1 MRDVADPT
9 PIVRHELPRR
19 EKHLRGRLGPQ
30 ACLSDDAIAVSE
42 KMIGMSKSLRVATW
56 NMDYWRRRSASA
68 QDGAWD
74 YVDRVLRADLLL
86 LLEAREPEGR
96 RVVYGAREIYRGQG
110 WASLVV
116 SEPSAEAV
124 QRARARHS
132 MRDVDLNRTFP
143 GCLAIARI
151 TLPDGWPLTAISV
164 YGKIEDGL
172 RADDDAFAPERPDS
186 PD

>member
-9 PIVRHELPRR
+9 PIVRDELPRR
-19 EKHLRGRLGPQ
+19 ERHLRGRLGPLS
-30 ACLSDDAIAVSE
+30 CLGDDALAVSE

-116 SEPSAEAV
+116 SEP
-124 QRARARHS
+124 
-132 MRDVDLNRTFP
+132 
-143 GCLAIARI
+143 
-151 TLPDGWPLTAISV
+151 
-164 YGKIEDGL
+164 
-172 RADDDAFAPERPDS
+172 
-186 PD
+186 